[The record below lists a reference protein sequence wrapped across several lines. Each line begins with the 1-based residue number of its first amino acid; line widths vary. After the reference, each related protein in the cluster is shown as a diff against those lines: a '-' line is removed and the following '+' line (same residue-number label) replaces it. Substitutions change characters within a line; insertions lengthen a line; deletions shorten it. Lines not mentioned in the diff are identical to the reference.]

1 MDFSS
6 APFDLDLYILKEVT
20 FLPLIL
26 TIVLCILFA
35 AIGVGAGFFFGGK
48 TAEKKFDEIKADTE
62 KIIEQAQRE
71 AKTKSKEIIVE
82 AKDEAHKII
91 KDAERD
97 SRKKQSELDKLQNRL
112 NQKEETLDK
121 KTEQIEKK
129 EEGIKAKETAIT
141 SMEEEISGTLEQQK
155 QKLQEISGFTSEDA
169 RDYLLN
175 LMEKELKKENA
186 QKIKDYGDRLQQES
200 KKRAQQIITM
210 AIQRCAVDHVAES
223 TVSVVSLSSDD
234 MKGRIIGREGRNIR
248 AFETLTGVDLVVDD
262 TPEAVVIS
270 SFDPIRRE
278 VARRALERLVSDGR
292 IHPARIEE
300 VIEKTRSEL
309 ESDIIQEGEQIAF
322 DMKMTDL
329 HPELVKLIG
338 RLKYRTSYG
347 QNVLKHSIE
356 VAHLAASMAAD
367 LDISV
372 QLAKRG
378 GLLHDIGKA
387 VDFEV
392 EGPHALIG
400 ADLAKRYRESKGIV
414 HIIAS
419 HHMDIE
425 QQTVEAILVQ
435 VADSI
440 SGSRPGARRE
450 DLESYI
456 TRLTRL
462 EDLALEFDG
471 VDKAFAIQAGREI
484 RIMVKPEH
492 ISDDE
497 SILLSRDIAK
507 KIEAD
512 LSYPGQIKVNV
523 IRETRAVEYA
533 K

>member
-1 MDFSS
+1 VAAGMKMARKANESRFSE
-6 APFDLDLYILKEVT
+6 LKVDT
-20 FLPLIL
+20 DK
-26 TIVLCILFA
+26 IVA
-35 AIGVGAGFFFGGK
+35 DAKHV
-48 TAEKKFDEIKADTE
+48 AEA
-62 KIIEQAQRE
+62 
-71 AKTKSKEIIVE
+71 KSKEIVVE
-82 AKDEAHKII
+82 AKDEAHQII
-91 KDAERD
+91 KNAERE
-97 SRKKQSELDKLQNRL
+97 SRKKQSEIDKFQARL
-112 NQKEETLDK
+112 NQKEESLDK
-121 KTEQIEKK
+121 KLDQIEKK
-129 EEGIKAKETAIT
+129 SQEIESREQKVVSLESEVKQTLAQEKER
-141 SMEEEISGTLEQQK
+141 
-155 QKLQEISGFTSEDA
+155 LQEISSLTAEQA

-175 LMEKELKKENA
+175 LMEKELKKEYANMV
-186 QKIKDYGDRLQQES
+186 KDYGDRMKQES
-200 KKRAQQIITM
+200 KRRSQQIITM

-278 VARRALERLVSDGR
+278 IARRSLEKLVTDGR

-309 ESDIIQEGEQIAF
+309 ESDIIQEGEKTAF
-322 DMKMTDL
+322 EMKMTDL
-329 HPELVKLIG
+329 HPEIVKLLG

-367 LDISV
+367 LDVSA

-400 ADLAKRYRESKGIV
+400 ADLAKRYRESKGII
-414 HIIAS
+414 HIVAS

-425 QQTVEAILVQ
+425 QQTIEAILVQ
-435 VADSI
+435 VADGI

-456 TRLTRL
+456 KRLTKL
-462 EDLALEFDG
+462 EDLALEFKG

-484 RIMVKPEH
+484 RIMVKPDA
-492 ISDDE
+492 IDDDE
-497 SILLSRDIAK
+497 SILLARDIAK
-507 KIEAD
+507 KIESD

-533 K
+533 R